1 MNPEECLALRLGLGR
16 DSRSPLASPSTSPR
30 PRCDVQADRHD
41 AQAPLLGFASCAALG
56 QHVQPWLHGRMA
68 AVYGAC
74 SFHSRCAFQAD
85 GEFRL
90 ALTLYRTDL
99 RK

>member
-1 MNPEECLALRLGLGR
+1 MLGFAARFEQGFQE
-16 DSRSPLASPSTSPR
+16 PTGKPQHVPAPP
-30 PRCDVQADRHD
+30 CDVQADRHD
-41 AQAPLLGFASCAALG
+41 AQAPLLGFASFAALG
-56 QHVQPWLHGRMA
+56 QHVLPWLHGRMA

-99 RK
+99 RKKMLS